1 MSKVLDYLKTR
12 QFYINLAAAV
22 GTVVVVLIIAFYSLG
37 YYTRHGSGVPV
48 PDLSGMPVD
57 KAVALLD
64 QQGFQNPQID
74 SVYVLDKAPGTVI
87 LQDPD
92 AGTNVKENR
101 TIYLTIVKRLAPDV
115 SLPDLT
121 QDNYRTAVANISN
134 FGLKIGD
141 TTYRPDIARDRV
153 LEVRFAGQ
161 VLKPGS
167 KIPKGS
173 KIDLVLGDG
182 AGASEV
188 DIPEVVNL
196 ELDEA
201 RFAIKNSGL
210 VIGVITYQGTITDT
224 TKVTVI
230 AQSPMKS
237 DSTNAVNKV
246 SIGTHINLTVT
257 QKN

>member
-12 QFYINLAAAV
+12 NFYINLGFAIA
-22 GTVVVVLIIAFYSLG
+22 TVIVVVLIAFFSLG

-48 PDLSGMPVD
+48 PNLEGMQVD

-64 QQGFQNPQID
+64 AQGFHDPHID

-101 TIYLTIVKRLAPDV
+101 AIYLTVVKRKAPDV

-121 QDNYRTAVANISN
+121 QDNYRTAVANLSN
-134 FGLKIGD
+134 FGLKVGD
-141 TTYRPDIARDRV
+141 TTYKPDIARDRV
-153 LEVRFAGQ
+153 LEARFAGQ
-161 VLKPGS
+161 VLKAGS
-167 KIPKGS
+167 RIPKGS
-173 KIDLVLGDG
+173 KIDLILGDG

-188 DIPEVVNL
+188 DIPQVINL

-201 RFAIKNSGL
+201 KFAIKNSGL
-210 VIGVITYQGTITDT
+210 VIGNITYQGTITDT
-224 TKVTVI
+224 TKVTVV

-237 DSTNAVNKV
+237 DSTSKV

>member
-12 QFYINLAAAV
+12 QFYINLTLAV
-22 GTVVVVLIIAFYSLG
+22 GSVIVVVLIAFYSLG

-48 PDLSGMPVD
+48 PNLEGLSVER
-57 KAVALLD
+57 AISLLE

-87 LQDPD
+87 QQDPD

-101 TIYLTIVKRLAPDV
+101 TIYLTVVKRKAPDV

-121 QDNYRTAVANISN
+121 QDTYRTAVTNISN
-134 FGLKIGD
+134 SGLRVGD
-141 TTYRPDIARDRV
+141 TTYKPDIARDRV
-153 LEVRFAGQ
+153 LEVKFAGQ

-167 KIPKGS
+167 RIPKGS
-173 KIDLVLGDG
+173 VIDLVLGDG

-188 DIPEVVNL
+188 DIPEVLNL

-201 RFAIKNSGL
+201 KFAIKNSGL
-210 VIGVITYQGTITDT
+210 VIGTITYQGTITDT
-224 TKVTVI
+224 TKVVVI
-230 AQSPMKS
+230 QQTPMKT
-237 DSTNAVNKV
+237 DSASKV
-246 SIGTHINLTVT
+246 SIGTHINLIVT

>member
-1 MSKVLDYLKTR
+1 MSKVVDYLKTR
-12 QFYINLAAAV
+12 EFVINLAIAT
-22 GTVVVVLIIAFYSLG
+22 GTVIVVVLIAFFSLG

-48 PDLSGMPVD
+48 PNLEGMQVN
-57 KAVALLD
+57 KAIALLE
-64 QQGFQNPQID
+64 QQGFHNPQID
-74 SVYVLDKAPGTVI
+74 SVYVLDKAAGTVI

-101 TIYLTIVKRLAPDV
+101 TIYLTIVKNQAPDV

-121 QDNYRTAVANISN
+121 QDTYRTAVANISN
-134 FGLKIGD
+134 FGLKVGD
-141 TTYRPDIARDRV
+141 TTYKPDIARDRV

-173 KIDLVLGDG
+173 TIDLVLGDG

-188 DIPEVVNL
+188 EIPEVINL

-201 RFAIKNSGL
+201 KFAIKNSGL
-210 VIGVITYQGTITDT
+210 IIGNITYQGTITDT

-237 DSTNAVNKV
+237 DTTGKV

>member
-1 MSKVLDYLKTR
+1 MSKVVDYLKTR
-12 QFYINLAAAV
+12 QFVINLAIAI
-22 GTVVVVLIIAFYSLG
+22 GTVVVVVLVAFFSLG

-48 PDLSGMPVD
+48 PNLEGLSVD
-57 KAVALLD
+57 RAVALLE
-64 QQGFQNPQID
+64 QQGFHNPQID
-74 SVYVLDKAPGTVI
+74 SVYVLDKAAGTVI

-101 TIYLTIVKRLAPDV
+101 TIYLTIVKRQAPDV

-121 QDNYRTAVANISN
+121 QDTYRTALANISN
-134 FGLKIGD
+134 FGLKVGD
-141 TTYRPDIARDRV
+141 TTYKPDIARDRV

-161 VLKPGS
+161 VIKPGS

-173 KIDLVLGDG
+173 TIDLVLGDG

-188 DIPEVVNL
+188 EIPEVLNL

-201 RFAIKNSGL
+201 KFAIKNSGL
-210 VIGVITYQGTITDT
+210 VIGNITYQGTITDT

-237 DSTNAVNKV
+237 DSTSKV

>member
-1 MSKVLDYLKTR
+1 MSKFTDYLKTR
-12 QFYINLAAAV
+12 NFYINLGAAIATV
-22 GTVVVVLIIAFYSLG
+22 IVVVMIAFFSLG

-48 PDLSGMPVD
+48 PNLEGMQAD
-57 KAVALLD
+57 KAIALLD
-64 QQGFQNPQID
+64 AQGFHDPHID
-74 SVYVLDKAPGTVI
+74 SVYVLDKEPGTVI

-101 TIYLTIVKRLAPDV
+101 TIYLTVVKRQAPDV

-121 QDNYRTAVANISN
+121 QDNYRTAVANLSN
-134 FGLKIGD
+134 FGLKVGD

-161 VLKPGS
+161 VLKVGS

-182 AGASEV
+182 AGANEV
-188 DIPEVVNL
+188 EIPQVVNL

-201 RFAIKNSGL
+201 KFAIKNSGL
-210 VIGVITYQGTITDT
+210 ILGNITYEGTITDT
-224 TKVTVI
+224 TKVTVTS
-230 AQSPMKS
+230 QSPMKS
-237 DSTNAVNKV
+237 DSLSKV